1 MIPPELSMVNR
12 YYIEGSFQYLM
23 FESVFGHWYFNYS
36 PEAREMFL
44 RVIPVYKN
52 DEEQR
57 EFGKYVRN
65 SGIPSY
71 FLGRKGE
78 RMQGT

>member
-1 MIPPELSMVNR
+1 
-12 YYIEGSFQYLM
+12 
-23 FESVFGHWYFNYS
+23 
-36 PEAREMFL
+36 MFL